1 MKLSGKLFPQLFVT
15 YRKRHRKSTQS
26 SCETERNTEKTA
38 HSKTGTLTLISVSVE
53 VVNSCYSSERA
64 NITGCVADVDRMN

>member
-26 SCETERNTEKTA
+26 LKQSETVKTA
-38 HSKTGTLTLISVSVE
+38 HSKTGTLTLMSVSVE
-53 VVNSCYSSERA
+53 VVNSCYSSECA
-64 NITGCVADVDRMN
+64 NITGCVADLNRMN